1 MASFLFLFV
10 FDLLV
15 ITLVP
20 FVFVRFKVIASH
32 CENAGLQP
40 APARPHP

>member
-10 FDLLV
+10 FALLV

-20 FVFVRFKVIASH
+20 FVFVRFKVIPSH
-32 CENAGLQP
+32 CENAGFLP
-40 APARPHP
+40 ATARPHP